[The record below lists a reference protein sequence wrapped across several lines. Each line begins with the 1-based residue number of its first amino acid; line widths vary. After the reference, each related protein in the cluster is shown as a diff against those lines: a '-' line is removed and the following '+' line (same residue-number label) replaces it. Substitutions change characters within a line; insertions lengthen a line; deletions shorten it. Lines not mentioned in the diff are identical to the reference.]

1 MMINNEHIY
10 HKLQQKFGFTE
21 FKSGQLEIIQRLC
34 EQENVLAVLPTG
46 TGKSL
51 IYQLFGYLI
60 ERPVI
65 VISPLIS
72 LIDDQVAR
80 LNLLGEKRVI
90 GLTSKL
96 DHNQRQ
102 FALNHLRNYRFIY
115 VSPEMA
121 DQPDVQLQLSKINCG
136 LFVVDEAHCLSQW
149 GPDFRP
155 AYLKLKDLVRQVGSP
170 ITLMLT
176 ATAKA
181 TVREDI
187 IKKMG
192 FASTEVSQVVHSVDR
207 PNIFLEIE
215 HCTSSSEKNEKL
227 LDLVSLLKG
236 PGIIYFSSKKVAN
249 QISELIAQK
258 TDREVAAYHADIDL
272 QDRYRIQQQFM
283 HGNIDLI
290 CATSAFGMGIDKNN
304 VRFVIHYHMPG
315 NLENYLQ
322 EIGRAGRDQKASIAI
337 LLYAPGDEYIPSTLN
352 LAGTPSAANIQTFF
366 ARPESR
372 ASFDEDQRQL
382 LDYYRDQN
390 NTSEEVTQI
399 FQTRQLAKQVSLTS
413 MLDFVNETGCLRT
426 KLLAYFDE
434 QFGDHSSSCCGIDN
448 ASEKVSQLKLDW
460 EPVKKDSKNS
470 KTGLIPWKI
479 RLENLFPSKK

>member
-1 MMINNEHIY
+1 M
-10 HKLQQKFGFTE
+10 
-21 FKSGQLEIIQRLC
+21 
-34 EQENVLAVLPTG
+34 LAVLPTG

-236 PGIIYFSSKKVAN
+236 PGIIYFLAKVAN
-249 QISELIAQK
+249 QISELIAQ
-258 TDREVAAYHADIDL
+258 T
-272 QDRYRIQQQFM
+272 
-283 HGNIDLI
+283 
-290 CATSAFGMGIDKNN
+290 
-304 VRFVIHYHMPG
+304 
-315 NLENYLQ
+315 
-322 EIGRAGRDQKASIAI
+322 IG
-337 LLYAPGDEYIPSTLN
+337 
-352 LAGTPSAANIQTFF
+352 
-366 ARPESR
+366 
-372 ASFDEDQRQL
+372 
-382 LDYYRDQN
+382 
-390 NTSEEVTQI
+390 
-399 FQTRQLAKQVSLTS
+399 
-413 MLDFVNETGCLRT
+413 
-426 KLLAYFDE
+426 KLLR
-434 QFGDHSSSCCGIDN
+434 IMR
-448 ASEKVSQLKLDW
+448 
-460 EPVKKDSKNS
+460 
-470 KTGLIPWKI
+470 TLISRIATESTTIYAWKY
-479 RLENLFPSKK
+479 

>member
-1 MMINNEHIY
+1 MKIHNDQIY
-10 HKLQQKFGFTE
+10 KTLQTKFGFSE

-34 EQENVLAVLPTG
+34 NRKNVLAVLPTG

-60 ERPVI
+60 NRPII

-80 LNLLGEKRVI
+80 LNRLGEKRVI

-102 FALNHLRNYRFIY
+102 FALKHLRNYRFIY

-121 DQPDVQLQLSKINCG
+121 DQPDVRLELDQINCG
-136 LFVVDEAHCLSQW
+136 LFVIDEAHCLSQW

-155 AYLKLKDLVRQVGSP
+155 AYLKLKDLVRHIGSP
-170 ITLMLT
+170 TTLMLT
-176 ATAKA
+176 ATAKPA
-181 TVREDI
+181 VRKDI
-187 IKKMG
+187 IEKMG
-192 FASTEVSQVVHSVDR
+192 FAVSDVIQVVHSVDR
-207 PNIFLEIE
+207 PNIFLDVE
-215 HCTSSSEKNEKL
+215 HCASLTEKNEKL
-227 LDLVSLLKG
+227 LDLISVLKG
-236 PGIIYFSSKKVAN
+236 SGIIYFSSKKIAN

-258 TDREVAAYHADIDL
+258 TGRTTAAYHADIDL

-283 HGNIDLI
+283 HGNIELI
-290 CATSAFGMGIDKNN
+290 CATSAFGMGIDKDN

-322 EIGRAGRDQKASIAI
+322 EIGRAGRDQRASIAI

-352 LAGTPSAANIQTFF
+352 LMGLPSAANIQTFF
-366 ARPESR
+366 HQPESR
-372 ASFDEDQRQL
+372 ASFDDDQRQL
-382 LDYYRDQN
+382 LTYYHDQRK
-390 NTSEEVTQI
+390 TSEDVTQI
-399 FQTRQLAKQVSLTS
+399 FQTRQLAKQTSLVS
-413 MLDFVNETGCLRT
+413 MLDYINETDCLRT

-434 QFGDHSSSCCGIDN
+434 QFNEHSQNCCATDQ
-448 ASEKVSQLKLDW
+448 ALEKIKQLHLDTVPNKQDVSD
-460 EPVKKDSKNS
+460 VKKQ
-470 KTGLIPWKI
+470 LVPWQM
-479 RLENLFPSKK
+479 RLEQLFSSKK